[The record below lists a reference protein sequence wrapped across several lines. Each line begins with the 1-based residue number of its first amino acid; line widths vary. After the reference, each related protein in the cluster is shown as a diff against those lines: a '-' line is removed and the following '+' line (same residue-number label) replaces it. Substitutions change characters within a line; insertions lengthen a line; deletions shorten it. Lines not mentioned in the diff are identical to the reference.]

1 MPSSRTS
8 TPRIDRSRDADQ
20 ASAEPDEKGS
30 ASTRGSPNSS
40 RGATSDMHG
49 TNLQGRDS
57 TSLRHARFIF
67 IYLRIYNCCVL
78 VYFINYSHNL
88 NLNLNL

>member
-1 MPSSRTS
+1 
-8 TPRIDRSRDADQ
+8 
-20 ASAEPDEKGS
+20 
-30 ASTRGSPNSS
+30 
-40 RGATSDMHG
+40 MHG

-88 NLNLNL
+88 NLNLNLNLSFKYVSGVPWVAVAAYLSD